1 MMIICA
7 ILIVIG
13 IIATII
19 TGVMVDG
26 KTNPKPPLILS
37 FCLSAIIGLSAI
49 VSFIVGHFV
58 GV

>member
-7 ILIVIG
+7 IFIAIG

-19 TGVMVDG
+19 TGIMVDG

-37 FCLSAIIGLSAI
+37 FYLSVIIGLSSI
-49 VSFIVGHFV
+49 ITFIVGHFI
-58 GV
+58 GE